1 MHPYGSPAR
10 TAYLKRGG
18 IPTCQYV
25 SIEDPETRFRLI
37 TIGAGIRKFVTE
49 VARLPDHC
57 HHPQSI

>member
-1 MHPYGSPAR
+1 MHPYGSAAR

-25 SIEDPETRFRLI
+25 STEDPETRLI
-37 TIGAGIRKFVTE
+37 TIGAGTRQFVTE

-57 HHPQSI
+57 YHRQSI